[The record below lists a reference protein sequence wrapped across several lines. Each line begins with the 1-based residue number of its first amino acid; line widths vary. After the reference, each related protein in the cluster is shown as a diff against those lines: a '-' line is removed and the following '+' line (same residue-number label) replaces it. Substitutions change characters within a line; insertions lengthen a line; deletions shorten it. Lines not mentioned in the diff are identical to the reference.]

1 MGLRYDEEAGQI
13 ELSNRVLVEDDASAI
28 GQPEGVAERA
38 WFEVLEVGLRIR
50 KELVLDDGR
59 ASAAW
64 LTWCGVE
71 PENNEVPLWLSVKG
85 VDVVRPPTK
94 YAEPQCKHYY
104 NWFVV
109 ELPVGALRTASNT
122 VDMWVESG
130 APSWQVMVAA
140 DSELLCGSEPPRQRS
155 GEVERAGMVG
165 RVGNRM
171 AWVRGGRSMANTVFA

>member
-28 GQPEGVAERA
+28 GQPQGVAERA

-71 PENNEVPLWLSVKG
+71 PENNEVPLWLSVND

-104 NWFVV
+104 TSIGR
-109 ELPVGALRTASNT
+109 PPTSTTGSSSSCR
-122 VDMWVESG
+122 WVRC
-130 APSWQVMVAA
+130 APLATPST
-140 DSELLCGSEPPRQRS
+140 CGWNQ
-155 GEVERAGMVG
+155 GHQVG
-165 RVGNRM
+165 R
-171 AWVRGGRSMANTVFA
+171 